1 MNGYKRIDY
10 KYTPQ
15 EKREYWEVGKG
26 LQAVDGL
33 KTSQYLE
40 DLAKDEIADKIS
52 LHEVED
58 ALQEYYRLDK
68 FREGDSREA
77 DLAAVKIT
85 EYLRESEFSLN
96 PLKLK
101 QIHRFLFYDIPGF
114 AAGEYRTFNIQ
125 KEEPVLLGLSVKY
138 EDYREIPDLV
148 EYDMKAEARKQGE
161 RSIDDISDFIAGLW
175 KTHPFAEGNTRTIAV
190 FTIQYLNYLGYRTD
204 NTPFAENAKYF
215 RDALVRASY
224 SDMMNRV
231 YPERLYLN
239 RFFENTI
246 MNKSYMLK
254 SEDLVVKKLIRRNLS
269 SKTDKEYQEKWKELK
284 GEREEKFNRER

>member
-1 MNGYKRIDY
+1 MSGYQKIDY
-10 KYTPQ
+10 KYTSE

-40 DLAKDEIADKIS
+40 TLARDEIADKIS
-52 LHEVED
+52 LNEVED

-68 FREGDSREA
+68 SREGDSREA

-85 EYLRESEFSLN
+85 EYLSESEFSLN

-101 QIHRFLFYDIPGF
+101 QIHRFLFQDIPGF
-114 AAGEYRTFNIQ
+114 NAGEYRTFNIQ

-138 EDYREIPDLV
+138 EDYREITALI
-148 EYDMKAEARKQGE
+148 EYDMRAETKKHGE

-175 KTHPFAEGNTRTIAV
+175 KTHPFTEGNTRTIAV
-190 FTIQYLNYLGYRTD
+190 FTIQYLNYLGYKTD

-215 RDALVRASY
+215 RDALVRATY
-224 SDMMNRV
+224 SDMVNKV
-231 YPERLYLN
+231 YPERTFLN
-239 RFFENTI
+239 KFFENVI
-246 MNKSYMLK
+246 MNETHKLK
-254 SEDLVVKKLIRRNLS
+254 SEDLVVKKLNQKRI
-269 SKTDKEYQEKWKELK
+269 KCK
-284 GEREEKFNRER
+284 